1 MNINDVFNS
10 ENRFFSA
17 MNKLWDVMVL
27 NWLFILTV
35 ILGIGP
41 ASTGLY
47 YAVAKNIRKSRGYTI
62 KTFFH
67 SFKINFKQGFVIG
80 ILQAI
85 AAFSLYYCYWFAMS
99 MKEGETVS
107 QIYFMLW
114 LIFTV
119 LFVFLS
125 IYLYPVLSR
134 FSLPTMKIIKMAF
147 ILSLRHLPSTLLMAL
162 ILAAEVFLAAVFP
175 PFYLVVF
182 LIGCSGYAFL
192 KSLLMEKILRKYTPK
207 PAEGEENTVDTWYL
221 E

>member
-99 MKEGETVS
+99 M
-107 QIYFMLW
+107 
-114 LIFTV
+114 
-119 LFVFLS
+119 
-125 IYLYPVLSR
+125 
-134 FSLPTMKIIKMAF
+134 AF
-147 ILSLRHLPSTLLMAL
+147 FLSLRHLPSTLLMAL